1 MALPRL
7 LAVPGFVRWGI
18 RIDNAPALGWL
29 TLQLAALWP
38 TWLWLGSTGTGGVL
52 ALSGLAALAWLQ
64 WQLRRELRAS
74 PRLGWLVLA
83 SAGTIV
89 ATSVPADAA
98 PLLPGLMAGAAALLA
113 FAPTRIAGMP
123 EAGLPALLE
132 NTFVN
137 RVCIKSLFGTVML
150 LCMTGAVMR

>member
-29 TLQLAALWP
+29 ALQLVALWP
-38 TWLWLGSTGTGGVL
+38 TWLWLGSSGAGGLL

-64 WQLRRELRAS
+64 WKLRRELRAS

-83 SAGTIV
+83 AAGTIV
-89 ATSVPADAA
+89 ATSVPAGTA
-98 PLLPGLMAGAAALLA
+98 PVLPGLMAGAAALMA

-137 RVCIKSLFGTVML
+137 RVCLKSLFGAAML
-150 LCMTGAVMR
+150 LCIAGAVVA